1 MSRNKKYK
9 TAEEKRLAGNENAKR
24 WYKNHKN
31 DPEFIKRRR
40 WYQAKYYDNLNVA
53 KKDFLREYNSDY
65 ALYIRSVRTGKL
77 EKKIIKSK
85 QKVSDLQASIVEMER
100 RLEDLTNRF
109 GHLEI
114 KPEEVKNDK

>member
-1 MSRNKKYK
+1 MPRNKKYK
-9 TAEEKRLAGNENAKR
+9 TEQEKKAAGNENAKR
-24 WYKNHKN
+24 WYQNHKN

-85 QKVSDLQASIVEMER
+85 QKVSDLQASIIEMEK
-100 RLEDLTNRF
+100 RLEDLTKRF
-109 GHLEI
+109 SHLEN
-114 KPEEVKNDK
+114 KNTEAKNDK